1 MKAYECN
8 SGEDPEQDESQGRT
22 ESPAPKEGVPC
33 TYISI
38 RGLAHQCG
46 AAETFPLQL
55 PERSASFISVCEV
68 AYEDACFHSPSLHHH
83 WV

>member
-8 SGEDPEQDESQGRT
+8 SGEDPEQNESQGRT
-22 ESPAPKEGVPC
+22 ESPAPKEGVQC
-33 TYISI
+33 TYIAI
-38 RGLAHQCG
+38 RGLAQQRG

-55 PERSASFISVCEV
+55 PEGSASLISFCEV

-83 WV
+83 LV